1 LPLGT
6 GKLKHAPHEA
16 SLVLA
21 ILAALAPVLRGQVN
35 TGTLRGVVVDASGRP
50 AGGVGVVVQGFP
62 AAFAV
67 EAATRRDG
75 EFEMALPYGEYRV
88 GARGQ
93 ATINIAVGPQR
104 TACLRITLGGAAAAC
119 PEQAAGDM
127 PWGDRYQAPDGPGSA
142 AAAGLLLLRD
152 PVTVTEPL
160 DFSGPVSTPLG
171 LLSGRAF
178 SWTDTSYA
186 AQGVDVTDPYQ
197 PGRPDAPLAASGAA
211 EASVRTGFD
220 LGTSRAYGSEL
231 DAFAAAPPAAWHGSA
246 ASSDTGSS
254 LASSNLPASAERG
267 LLQQAGKYNRFS
279 SDRIQGGGPVS
290 RRIDWFGSFAG
301 QWSSQTV
308 PLAAAGSAMA
318 SRILLGSATVRLQLT
333 PKDQIQFDL
342 ADSRTRLSDWGTPAG
357 IEAWAGRRMAPPLTI
372 ASIEG
377 FAGCPE
383 QDRFDSFQA
392 AWSRQAAGG
401 MWQARLAASSAELDT
416 TNASPRG
423 QSVIDMVTGAT
434 NGVAPLTNLGGRT
447 REAASAAHAPRR
459 FAIGGSRHVLSG
471 GAEWDHS
478 GVRNQFSAPSG
489 MNLITANGAPAFAVV
504 LNTPLDSRQGVS
516 DFSAFVRDA
525 IALEP
530 WLTLDL
536 AAILDLA
543 RGGPIAWNS
552 VSPRAGLAVAPF
564 RRLVL
569 RGSYAR
575 LFAPLAGRYLDF
587 AGNSLGGLEYQWIDR
602 NHDGRFDPGDLG
614 PLLMAFGGPYSS
626 IDPALRRP
634 YADEFNVGVEARLP
648 GKSLARGWFFR
659 RDEKSRIAGV
669 DTGVPASDFMP
680 VPILDPGPNGVPGDF
695 DDQTLTVYAQRASSL
710 GQDRYLLTNPPGLRT
725 LAEGMVAE
733 TGSQWRDY
741 GFHASL
747 MAVKAYGPSNAGNS
761 PLENDPGVVGALYS
775 DPNAAI
781 NAAGRQFFDRAYV
794 GKAQFWGTLPGFLGG
809 IRWENAVNYMD
820 GAAFARLLLVT
831 GLPQGPFWVDATVRG
846 SPGGGNRAEH
856 VMNWN
861 LRLSRAFRMARGDAQ
876 LALDMVNVLNSDN
889 RIREI
894 DAGGPAFNQR
904 LPIAIEPARFVRIGI
919 QYGF

>member
-1 LPLGT
+1 LPID
-6 GKLKHAPHEA
+6 AR
-16 SLVLA
+16 VCLA
-21 ILAALAPVLRGQVN
+21 LAMLAALAPFLLGQVN
-35 TGTLRGVVVDASGRP
+35 TGNLRGSVVDANGHP
-50 AGGVGVVVQGFP
+50 AGGVSVVVEGSP
-62 AAFAV
+62 AFAA
-67 EAATRRDG
+67 EATTRPDG
-75 EFEMALPYGEYRV
+75 EFEMALPYGAYRV
-88 GARGQ
+88 VVRGQ
-93 ATINIAVGPQR
+93 APIDIAVPPRR
-104 TACLRITLGGAAAAC
+104 TACLRITLGGGSGPC
-119 PEQAAGDM
+119 PEPPAFADLSWAA
-127 PWGDRYQAPDGPGSA
+127 PYQAPDGARTTSLSS
-142 AAAGLLLLRD
+142 LLLLMD
-152 PVTVTEPL
+152 PVAVAEPI

-171 LLSGRAF
+171 LLSERAF
-178 SWTDTSYA
+178 SWTDTAYA

-197 PGRPDAPLAASGAA
+197 PGRPDAPLDASGAGEVA
-211 EASVRTGFD
+211 VRTGFD

-231 DAFAAAPPAAWHGSA
+231 DAFVPAPSPAWHAAA
-246 ASSDTGSS
+246 ASSGTGSF
-254 LASSNLPASAERG
+254 LASDNLPAAAQRG
-267 LLQQAGKYNRFS
+267 LLQQAARYSYFS
-279 SDRIQGGGPVS
+279 NDRVQGGGAIG
-290 RRIDWFGSFAG
+290 RRIDWLGSFAG

-308 PLAAAGSAMA
+308 PLALTGSAMA
-318 SRILLGSATVRLQLT
+318 SRLLLSSAIVRVQLT

-342 ADSRTRLSDWGTPAG
+342 ADSRVRLSDWGTPAG

-383 QDRFDSFQA
+383 DDRFDSFQA
-392 AWSRQAAGG
+392 AWSRQTAGG
-401 MWQARLAASSAELDT
+401 MWQARAAASWAELDT
-416 TNASPRG
+416 SNALPGG
-423 QSVIDMVTGAT
+423 QSVIDMVGGET

-447 REAASAAHAPRR
+447 RQAASAAYAPRR
-459 FAIGGSRHVLSG
+459 FEIGATRHVLTL

-478 GVRNQFSAPSG
+478 GIRNQFNAPSG
-489 MNLITANGAPAFAVV
+489 MNLITAGGAPAFVV
-504 LNTPLDSRQGVS
+504 VFDTPLDSRQRVS
-516 DFSAFVRDA
+516 DFSAFARDA

-536 AAILDLA
+536 GVVADFA

-552 VSPRAGLAVAPF
+552 LSPRAGLALAPV

-626 IDPALRRP
+626 IDPGLRRP
-634 YADEFNVGVEARLP
+634 YADEFNVGVEASLP

-669 DTGVPASDFMP
+669 DTGVPAADFTP
-680 VPILDPGPNGVPGDF
+680 VQILDPGPDGVPGDF
-695 DDQTLTVYAQRASSL
+695 DDQSLTVYSQQPASL

-733 TGSQWRDY
+733 TGSQWRGY
-741 GFHASL
+741 GFHASF
-747 MAVKAYGPSNAGNS
+747 MAVKAYGPSNPGNS
-761 PLENDPGVVGALYS
+761 PWENDPGVIGALYS

-794 GKAQFWGTLPGFLGG
+794 GKAQFWGRLPRFLGG
-809 IRWENAVNYMD
+809 IRWENTVNYMD

-861 LRLSRAFRMARGDAQ
+861 LRLSRGFHVARGDAQ
-876 LALDMVNVLNSDN
+876 LAFDMVNVLNSDN

-894 DAGGPAFNQR
+894 ETSGPAFNQR